1 MRQKD
6 DASHQLSAAK
16 RAYKSAAEVGNRQEE
31 ARWANVIGDILK
43 NRGEYVE
50 ALRWLRVDY
59 DVSVKYLPEKQL
71 LPTCQSLGEVYL
83 RLQHYRD
90 ALIYQKK
97 HLELA
102 KDADDLIE
110 QQRASTQLGRTYHDM
125 FLSDGDHNS
134 VRNAKKYFESAMKL
148 AQFLK
153 ENPPLNKCS
162 FIKEYIDA
170 HNNLG
175 MLEMDLD
182 NYNEAEKFL
191 ARGLQ
196 ICDEEEVIENDDARS
211 RLHHN
216 LGNLYTEL
224 RRWGKAQEHI
234 SKDIIICKQI
244 GHRQG
249 EAKGYINLGELNYR
263 NQKYNEAIF
272 SYQKALDLAKSLE
285 DEDVLADQI
294 DTNIEIVREAMKVMD
309 ELKKEE
315 QNLKKLERSTEMAR
329 GMAAERK
336 CLLKQNASLDCLVEK
351 SRMIFLWIKLH
362 EYGKKKKRI
371 ASELCDKEKLSDSF
385 LVIGESYQK
394 LRKFTKALKWFRKSW
409 ETYKSI
415 GNLEGQA
422 LAKINIGDVLDSV
435 GDWRGALNAFKE
447 GYRIAVHA
455 KLSSVQLSALE
466 NIHYSHMIRFDNIE
480 EARKSQLLIDKLKQ
494 SEIRELEAENM
505 AVDCCSET
513 ETELDDL
520 SPADRSHSSFLPEKS
535 KLNSMKSKFND
546 TPDELDEDT
555 PLISLRQPKRNL
567 AKLRTARAAVTKAST
582 KPPESS
588 TQSTSRS
595 SGSLTIGRKRV
606 RVILSDD
613 EDEDEGDEVH
623 CSSRTVHKCPT
634 EGVPTLD
641 ENKTRKYSCSPV
653 HEFQD
658 ASLAG
663 ARCSVSAHAPVN
675 LDESTC
681 SYKSRNSRL
690 GVQDGKDFISTN
702 TYAAVDESSSG
713 ANADNCTDAYGN
725 LFENQNS
732 AAKLHSCGDEPCQL
746 ITCKIDEDLVHM
758 NLDSCRVGGK
768 LNIEEMKVEVAC
780 LYCLKLS
787 VEKRFRGLVPVIQH
801 IKYGGRI
808 LESLETLDALE
819 NYSGK
824 GRIEVSVA
832 VMVPKNVM
840 KLYIDCCE
848 VLSEPLNLKVLKK
861 LYNLEVSEDEV
872 IVSDCGL
879 QDISVAP
886 LLNALQ
892 AHKTVAVL
900 DLSHNLL
907 GNGSAEQLKQVFTSS
922 GQSYGGLV
930 LDLHSNR
937 LGPTALFHI
946 CECPVLYARLEVL
959 NISGNRLTDACASS
973 LSTILHTCKA
983 LYSLNVENCS
993 ITSRTIQKVADSLDS
1008 ESVLTNLCLGYN
1020 YPVSGHA
1027 MVNLFLKL
1035 STLKRFQELNL
1046 SGIKLSKPVVDSLCQ
1061 LARDCCLSGLMLGS
1075 SNIGNDGAI
1084 QLFKSLYKETQELV
1098 KLDLSSCRLTCDYIV
1113 RLSNEVTLINGIL
1126 EFNLGGNPIMHEGG
1140 NALASLLANPQCCL
1154 KVLVVCKCQ
1163 LGLVGVCQMLKALS
1177 KNCSLEELNLAENV
1191 SPDEIHSLQHAFSSV
1206 NENLNPLQKDLDQ
1219 AESLFEVLQQDKVQ
1233 TVEQESSA
1241 VNMNENQLEVAD
1253 SEDDL
1258 VGVEATLSGLKDSRM
1273 NSSQKTLLSECQ
1285 FVQELVAAIKMVGQ
1299 LQLLDLS
1306 QNGFSQEVAEMLYIA
1321 WSSGARA
1328 GVAQQ
1333 HIEENAFH
1341 LSVNGKKC
1349 CSIRSCCKRI

>member
-6 DASHQLSAAK
+6 EASHQLSAAK
-16 RAYKSAAEVGNRQEE
+16 SAYKSAAEVGNRQEE

-59 DVSVKYLPEKQL
+59 DVSVKHLPEKQL

-102 KDADDLIE
+102 KDADDIIE

-125 FLSDGDHNS
+125 FMKSDGDHNS
-134 VRNAKKYFESAMKL
+134 VRNAKKYFKSAMKL
-148 AQFLK
+148 AQVLK

-182 NYNEAEKFL
+182 NFEEAEKFL
-191 ARGLQ
+191 TRGLQ

-224 RRWGKAQEHI
+224 RRWGKAHEHI

-249 EAKGYINLGELNYR
+249 EAKGYINLGELHYR

-285 DEDVLADQI
+285 DEDALADQI

-315 QNLKKLERSTEMAR
+315 QNLKKLERNTEMAR
-329 GMAAERK
+329 GMAGERK
-336 CLLKQNASLDCLVEK
+336 CLLKQNTSLDCLVEK
-351 SRMIFLWIKLH
+351 SRTIFLWIKLR

-394 LRKFTKALKWFRKSW
+394 LRKFTKALKWYRKSW

-415 GNLEGQA
+415 GSLEGQA
-422 LAKINIGDVLDSV
+422 LAKINIGDILDSD
-435 GDWRGALNAFKE
+435 GDWRGALDAFEE

-480 EARKSQLLIDKLKQ
+480 EARKTQLLIDKLKQ
-494 SEIRELEAENM
+494 SENREVDAEDM

-520 SPADRSHSSFLPEKS
+520 SPDDRCHSSFSTEKI
-535 KLNSMKSKFND
+535 KLNSTKSKFSD

-567 AKLRTARAAVTKAST
+567 AKLRTARVAVTNAST
-582 KPPESS
+582 KPPELS

-595 SGSLTIGRKRV
+595 SGSLTIGRKRF
-606 RVILSDD
+606 RVILSD
-613 EDEDEGDEVH
+613 DEGDEVH
-623 CSSRTVHKCPT
+623 CSSRIVHKCPA
-634 EGVPTLD
+634 EGVATSD
-641 ENKTRKYSCSPV
+641 EYKTRKYSSSPV

-658 ASLAG
+658 VSPAG
-663 ARCSVSAHAPVN
+663 ARCSVSACTPLN
-675 LDESTC
+675 LEESTC
-681 SYKSRNSRL
+681 SYKSRISRL
-690 GVQDGKDFISTN
+690 GVQDDKDLTFTN
-702 TYAAVDESSSG
+702 TDAAVDESSSG
-713 ANADNCTDAYGN
+713 ANADNCTDGYGN
-725 LFENQNS
+725 LFENRNS
-732 AAKLHSCGDEPCQL
+732 ATKLQSCGDEPCQH
-746 ITCKIDEDLVHM
+746 ITFKIDEDLVHM
-758 NLDSCRVGGK
+758 KLDSCRIGGK

-780 LYCLKLS
+780 LYFLQLS
-787 VEKRFRGLVPVIQH
+787 MGKRSRGLVPVIQH

-819 NYSGK
+819 SHSGK
-824 GRIEVSVA
+824 GWIEVSVG

-848 VLSEPLNLKVLKK
+848 ALSEPPNLKVLKK

-872 IVSDCGL
+872 VVSDCGL

-907 GNGSAEQLKQVFTSS
+907 GNGTVEKFKQVFTSS

-959 NISGNRLTDACASS
+959 DISGNRLTDACASY
-973 LSTILHTCKA
+973 LSTILRTCKA
-983 LYSLNVENCS
+983 LYSLNIENCS

-1020 YPVSGHA
+1020 YPVSGNA

-1035 STLKRFQELNL
+1035 ATLKRFQELNL
-1046 SGIKLSKPVVDSLCQ
+1046 NGIKLSKPVLDSLCK
-1061 LARDCCLSGLMLGS
+1061 LAKDCCLSGLMLGN

-1084 QLFKSLYKETQELV
+1084 QLMKSLYKETQELV
-1098 KLDLSSCRLTCDYIV
+1098 KLDLSYCRLTRDYIV
-1113 RLSNEVTLINGIL
+1113 RLSNEVSLISGIL
-1126 EFNLGGNPIMHEGG
+1126 ELNLGGNPIMHEGG
-1140 NALASLLANPQCCL
+1140 NALVSLLANPQCCL

-1163 LGLVGVCQMLKALS
+1163 LGLVGVIQILKALS
-1177 KNCSLEELNLAENV
+1177 ENCSLEELNLAENV
-1191 SPDEIHSLQHAFSSV
+1191 SRDEIRTLPHDFSSV
-1206 NENLNPLQKDLDQ
+1206 NKNSNSLQKDLNQ
-1219 AESLFEVLQQDKVQ
+1219 YESLFKVLQPDEVQ
-1233 TVEQESSA
+1233 TVQQESSA
-1241 VNMNENQLEVAD
+1241 VNTNENQLEVAD

-1258 VGVEATLSGLKDSRM
+1258 VGVEATLPGLEDSRI
-1273 NSSQKTLLSECQ
+1273 SLSLKKAFLSECQ
-1285 FVQELVAAIKMVGQ
+1285 FMQELVAAIKVPGQ

-1306 QNGFSQEVAEMLYIA
+1306 QNEFSKEVAEMLYIA

-1328 GVAQQ
+1328 GVAQR
-1333 HIEENAFH
+1333 HIEKNTIH
-1341 LSVNGKKC
+1341 LLVNGKKC
-1349 CSIRSCCKRI
+1349 CSIKSCCKRI